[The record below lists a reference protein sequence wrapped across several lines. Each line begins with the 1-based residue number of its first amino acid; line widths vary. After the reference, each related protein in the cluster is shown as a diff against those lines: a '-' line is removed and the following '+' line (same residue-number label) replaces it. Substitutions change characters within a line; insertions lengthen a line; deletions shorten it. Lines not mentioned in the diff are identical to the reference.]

1 MWKCAVLQHPVAKWA
16 QLVAARFRAQPFD
29 ELCLPSLPLWRSDEC
44 TCPGV
49 GGRSA
54 VVAPDEVEAQGDP
67 GRDAGRGQDVAVVN
81 KQAVRQHLD
90 LGVAALQLIGPSPV
104 GCRETSVEEP
114 GGG

>member
-1 MWKCAVLQHPVAKWA
+1 MWKCEVLEHPVAKWA

-49 GGRSA
+49 GGRGA
-54 VVAPDEVEAQGDP
+54 VVTSDEMQAQVDP
-67 GRDAGRGQDVAVVN
+67 GRDAGGGQNVAVVDE
-81 KQAVRQHLD
+81 QAVGQHLD

-104 GCRETSVEEP
+104 GCRGTS
-114 GGG
+114 